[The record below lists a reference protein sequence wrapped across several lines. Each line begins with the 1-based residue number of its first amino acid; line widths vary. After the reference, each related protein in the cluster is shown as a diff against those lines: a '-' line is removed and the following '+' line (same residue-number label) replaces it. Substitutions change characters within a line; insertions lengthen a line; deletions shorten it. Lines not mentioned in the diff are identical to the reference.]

1 MWTIYIYIYMQYYSL
16 TGMHPQVCSSMDM
29 CERLTATKILK
40 ECGTLRKGR
49 KSLLRVYWE
58 FIEFIEGLLTAN
70 NI

>member
-1 MWTIYIYIYMQYYSL
+1 
-16 TGMHPQVCSSMDM
+16 MHPQVCSSMDM
-29 CERLTATKILK
+29 RERLTATKILK
-40 ECGTLRKGR
+40 ECGTLRKGH